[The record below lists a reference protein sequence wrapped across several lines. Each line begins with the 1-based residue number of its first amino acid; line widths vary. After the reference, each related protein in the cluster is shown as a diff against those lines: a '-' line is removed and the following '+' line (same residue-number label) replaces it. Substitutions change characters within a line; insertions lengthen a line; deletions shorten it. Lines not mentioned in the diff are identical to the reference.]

1 MRLRRASASWV
12 APEPECGFVVR
23 CVDPP
28 THVPDIP
35 GWRLAQGNAEPRA
48 TPPGSEERSDID
60 ERFQKSQ
67 VEAILELTRRELPI
81 GPSIQAGMELADA
94 IAMQTRGV
102 IIDPLSQRLV
112 LPGEWQVE
120 ARMYAIDP
128 REHVTVHY
136 VEEST
141 GLWVHTHGLAKF
153 GRPELELFDLPTDA
167 GKLAWA
173 CVMDV
178 SGYVIDGPV
187 VAPGNTLGNPKVPL
201 KALEGSREAD
211 HWDERSVL
219 ELRGAGGPTIE
230 AVRASLGLT

>member
-1 MRLRRASASWV
+1 MRLGAAPWA
-12 APEPECGFVVR
+12 APEPECDFLVR

-28 THVPDIP
+28 IEFPAIP
-35 GWRLAQGNAEPRA
+35 GWRLIQVDAEPRA
-48 TPPGSEERSDID
+48 TPPSLQPEERPEIG
-60 ERFQKSQ
+60 ERFQNAR
-67 VEAILELTRRELPI
+67 VETILELTRRDLPI

-94 IAMQTRGV
+94 IAKQTRGV

-120 ARMYAIDP
+120 EHMYDIDP

-136 VEEST
+136 VEEAT

-173 CVMDV
+173 CVMDL

-187 VAPGNTLGNPKVPL
+187 LAPGNTLGNPNVPL
-201 KALEGSREAD
+201 KAVEGSREAD
-211 HWDERSVL
+211 HWDGRSVI
-219 ELRGAGGPTIE
+219 ELRGADGPTIE
-230 AVRASLGLT
+230 AVRARLAST